1 MQQIRILPI
10 FLLLLWISG
19 FLLGCGGKNQDDVSA
34 AKEITVTDNA
44 GRSVTL
50 PHPVTRAAVANR
62 YNMEVIQS
70 LGVLDRVC
78 GVDYGIYQDRNAYGE
93 FAEDQ
98 VIGTNQRT
106 LNYERIIELHPEVL
120 ILPDN
125 GAWEDAEKKLSPF
138 GIKVIVMNP
147 YYTDHF
153 EELYRLAGTVFGREQ
168 EADAFIRYFKEKLDY
183 IETQLAGV
191 PRKRVYYEYKKPGW
205 TTVPGDY
212 FYKMVE
218 LAGGDNIF
226 SDAVNT
232 HIDIEAVVERNPDA
246 IIKVGEDGAAPQ
258 WQAPGAEELMARKQ
272 RLAARPGWDHIK
284 AVQDDHVLIMSQ
296 YVQGGAAKIIGT
308 LYIAKFLYPEQL
320 PDLHPED
327 VFRYWVERYQHK
339 EYQPGHT
346 LPAFPLTGECRQ
358 TGGSMPGAGKSD

>member
-1 MQQIRILPI
+1 MQRIRILSV
-10 FLLLLWISG
+10 FLLLFGIGGL
-19 FLLGCGGKNQDDVSA
+19 LLGCGSEKRDAASA
-34 AKEITVTDNA
+34 AQEITVTDNA

-50 PHPVTRAAVANR
+50 PHPVTRVVVANR

-78 GVDYGIYQDRNAYGE
+78 GVDYGIYQDRNAYGG
-93 FAEDQ
+93 FTEDQ
-98 VIGTNQRT
+98 VIGTNQGA

-120 ILPDN
+120 VIPNN
-125 GAWEDAEKKLSPF
+125 GAWEDAESKLSPF
-138 GIKVIVMNP
+138 GVKVVVMNP

-153 EELYRLAGTVFGREQ
+153 EELYRLAGAIFGKET
-168 EADAFIRYFKEKLDY
+168 EAEEFISYFKEKLDY
-183 IETQLAGV
+183 IQQHLAGI
-191 PRKRVYYEYKKPGW
+191 PKKTVYYEYKKSGW
-205 TTVPGDY
+205 TTIPGDY

-218 LAGGDNIF
+218 YAGGDNIF

-258 WQAPGAEELMARKQ
+258 WQAPGAAELMARKQ
-272 RLAARPGWDHIK
+272 RLIDRPGWDHIR
-284 AVQDDHVLIMSQ
+284 AVQDDNILIMSQ

-308 LYIAKFLYPEQL
+308 MYIAKFLYPEQL

-327 VFRYWVERYQHK
+327 VFRYWVEQYQHK

-346 LPAFPLTGECRQ
+346 LPAFPLTE
-358 TGGSMPGAGKSD
+358 K

>member
-1 MQQIRILPI
+1 MQRIRILSV
-10 FLLLLWISG
+10 FLLLFGIGGL
-19 FLLGCGGKNQDDVSA
+19 LLGCGSEKRDAASA
-34 AKEITVTDNA
+34 AQEITVTDNA

-50 PHPVTRAAVANR
+50 PHPVTRVAVANR

-78 GVDYGIYQDRNAYGE
+78 GVDYGIYQDRNAYGG
-93 FAEDQ
+93 FTEDQ
-98 VIGTNQRT
+98 VIGTNQGA

-120 ILPDN
+120 VIPNN
-125 GAWEDAEKKLSPF
+125 GAWEDAESKLSPF
-138 GIKVIVMNP
+138 GVKVVVMNP

-153 EELYRLAGTVFGREQ
+153 EELYRLAGAIFGKET
-168 EADAFIRYFKEKLDY
+168 EAEEFISYFKEKLDY
-183 IETQLAGV
+183 IQQHLAGI
-191 PRKRVYYEYKKPGW
+191 PKKTVYYEYKKSGW
-205 TTVPGDY
+205 TTIPGDY

-218 LAGGDNIF
+218 YAGGDNIF

-258 WQAPGAEELMARKQ
+258 WQAPGAAELMARKQ
-272 RLAARPGWDHIK
+272 RLIDRPGWDHIR
-284 AVQDDHVLIMSQ
+284 AVQNDNILIMSQ

-308 LYIAKFLYPEQL
+308 MYITKFLYPEQL

-327 VFRYWVERYQHK
+327 VFRYWVEQYQHK

-346 LPAFPLTGECRQ
+346 LPAFPLTE
-358 TGGSMPGAGKSD
+358 K

>member
-1 MQQIRILPI
+1 MQKIRLLPVF
-10 FLLLLWISG
+10 FLLLGIGGL
-19 FLLGCGGKNQDDVSA
+19 LLGCGSERRDA
-34 AKEITVTDNA
+34 APAAQEITITDNA
-44 GRSVTL
+44 GRSVIL
-50 PHPVTRAAVANR
+50 SHPVTRAAVANR

-78 GVDYGIYQDRNAYGE
+78 GVDYGIYQDRNAYGG
-93 FAEDQ
+93 FTEDQ

-125 GAWEDAEKKLSPF
+125 GGWEDAEKKLAPF

-153 EELYRLAGTVFGREQ
+153 EELYRLAGAVFGREQ
-168 EADAFIRYFKEKLDY
+168 EADAFIQYFKEKLDY
-183 IETQLAGV
+183 IQQHLAGI
-191 PRKRVYYEYKKPGW
+191 PKKTVYYEYKKSGW
-205 TTVPGDY
+205 TTSPGDY

-218 LAGGDNIF
+218 YAGGDNIF

-246 IIKVGEDGAAPQ
+246 IIKVGEDGAPPQ
-258 WQAPGAEELMARKQ
+258 WQAPGTAELAVRKQ
-272 RLAARPGWDHIK
+272 RLIDRPGWDHIR
-284 AVQDDHVLIMSQ
+284 AVQDDNILIMSQ

-320 PDLHPED
+320 PDLHPEE
-327 VFRYWVERYQHK
+327 VFKHWVEQYQHK

-346 LPAFPLTGECRQ
+346 LPAFPLTE
-358 TGGSMPGAGKSD
+358 K

>member
-1 MQQIRILPI
+1 MLA
-10 FLLLLWISG
+10 
-19 FLLGCGGKNQDDVSA
+19 GCGRGQDTA
-34 AKEITVTDNA
+34 AQQAEVTVVDA
-44 GRSVTL
+44 VGRSVTL

-70 LGVLDRVC
+70 IGALDRVC
-78 GVDYGIYQDRNAYGE
+78 GVDYGIYQDRDAYGG

-98 VIGTNQRT
+98 VIGTNQST

-120 ILPDN
+120 ILPGN
-125 GAWEDAEKKLSPF
+125 GAWEDAEKKLAPF
-138 GIKVIVMNP
+138 GIQVVVMNP

-153 EELYRLAGTVFGREQ
+153 EELYRLAGAIFGREA
-168 EADAFIRYFKEKLDY
+168 EADEFIHYFKEKLDY
-183 IETQLAGV
+183 IQTQLADV
-191 PRKRVYYEYKKPGW
+191 PRRTVYYEYKKPGW

-226 SDAVNT
+226 SDALNT
-232 HIDIEAVVERNPDA
+232 HVDIEAVVARNPDA
-246 IIKVGEDGAAPQ
+246 IVKVGEDGEAPR
-258 WQAPGAEELMARKQ
+258 WQAPGVEELTARKQ
-272 RLAARPGWDHIK
+272 RLAARPGWANIK
-284 AVQDDHVLIMSQ
+284 AVEDDRILVMSQ

-308 LYIAKFLYPEQL
+308 LYIAKFLYPEHL

-327 VFRYWVERYQHK
+327 VFRYWVEHYQHK

-346 LPAFPLTGECRQ
+346 LPAFPLSGE
-358 TGGSMPGAGKSD
+358 

>member
-1 MQQIRILPI
+1 MQRIRILSV
-10 FLLLLWISG
+10 FLLLFGIGGL
-19 FLLGCGGKNQDDVSA
+19 LLGCGSEKRDAASA
-34 AKEITVTDNA
+34 AQEITVTDNA

-50 PHPVTRAAVANR
+50 PHPVTRVAVANR

-78 GVDYGIYQDRNAYGE
+78 GVDYGIYQDRNAYGG
-93 FAEDQ
+93 FTEDQ
-98 VIGTNQRT
+98 VIGTNQGA

-120 ILPDN
+120 VIPNN
-125 GAWEDAEKKLSPF
+125 GAWEDAESKLSPF
-138 GIKVIVMNP
+138 GVKVVVMNP

-153 EELYRLAGTVFGREQ
+153 EELYRLAGATVGKET
-168 EADAFIRYFKEKLDY
+168 EAEEFISYFKEKLDY
-183 IETQLAGV
+183 IQQHLAGI
-191 PRKRVYYEYKKPGW
+191 PKKTVYYEYKKSGW
-205 TTVPGDY
+205 TTIPGDY

-218 LAGGDNIF
+218 YAGGDNIF

-258 WQAPGAEELMARKQ
+258 WQAPGAAELMARKQ
-272 RLAARPGWDHIK
+272 RLIDRPGWDHIR
-284 AVQDDHVLIMSQ
+284 AVQDDNILIMSQ

-308 LYIAKFLYPEQL
+308 MYIAKFLYPEQL

-327 VFRYWVERYQHK
+327 VFRYWVEQYQHK

-346 LPAFPLTGECRQ
+346 LPAFPLTE
-358 TGGSMPGAGKSD
+358 K

>member
-1 MQQIRILPI
+1 MQRIRILSV
-10 FLLLLWISG
+10 FLLLFGIGGL
-19 FLLGCGGKNQDDVSA
+19 LLGCGSEKRDAASA
-34 AKEITVTDNA
+34 AQEITVTDNA

-50 PHPVTRAAVANR
+50 PHPVTRVAVANR

-78 GVDYGIYQDRNAYGE
+78 GVDYGIYQDRNAYGG
-93 FAEDQ
+93 FTEDQ
-98 VIGTNQRT
+98 VIGTNQGA

-120 ILPDN
+120 VIPNN
-125 GAWEDAEKKLSPF
+125 GAWEDAESKLSPF
-138 GIKVIVMNP
+138 GIKVVVMNP

-153 EELYRLAGTVFGREQ
+153 EELYRLAAAIFGKET
-168 EADAFIRYFKEKLDY
+168 EAEEFISYFKEKLDY
-183 IETQLAGV
+183 IQQHLAGI
-191 PRKRVYYEYKKPGW
+191 PKKTVYYEYKKSGW
-205 TTVPGDY
+205 TTIPGDY

-218 LAGGDNIF
+218 YAGGDNIF

-246 IIKVGEDGAAPQ
+246 IIKVGEDGAPPQ
-258 WQAPGAEELMARKQ
+258 WQAPGAAELMARKQ
-272 RLAARPGWDHIK
+272 RLIDRPGWDHIR
-284 AVQDDHVLIMSQ
+284 AVQDDNILIMSQ

-327 VFRYWVERYQHK
+327 VFRYWVEQYQHK

-346 LPAFPLTGECRQ
+346 LPAFPLTE
-358 TGGSMPGAGKSD
+358 K

>member
-1 MQQIRILPI
+1 MQRIRILSV
-10 FLLLLWISG
+10 FLLLFGIGGL
-19 FLLGCGGKNQDDVSA
+19 LLGCGSEKRDAASA
-34 AKEITVTDNA
+34 AQEITVTDNA

-50 PHPVTRAAVANR
+50 PHPVTRVAVANR

-78 GVDYGIYQDRNAYGE
+78 GVDYGIYQDRNAYGG
-93 FAEDQ
+93 FTEDQ
-98 VIGTNQRT
+98 VIGTNQGA

-120 ILPDN
+120 VIPNN
-125 GAWEDAEKKLSPF
+125 GAWEDAESKLSPF
-138 GIKVIVMNP
+138 GIKVVVMNP

-153 EELYRLAGTVFGREQ
+153 EELYRLAGAIFGKET
-168 EADAFIRYFKEKLDY
+168 EAEEFISYFKEKQDY
-183 IETQLAGV
+183 IQQHLAGI
-191 PRKRVYYEYKKPGW
+191 PKKTVYYEYKKSGW
-205 TTVPGDY
+205 TTIPGDY

-218 LAGGDNIF
+218 YAGGDNIF

-246 IIKVGEDGAAPQ
+246 IIKVGEDGAPPQ
-258 WQAPGAEELMARKQ
+258 WQAPGAAELMARKQ
-272 RLAARPGWDHIK
+272 HLIDRPGWDHIR
-284 AVQDDHVLIMSQ
+284 AVQDDNILIMSQ

-308 LYIAKFLYPEQL
+308 MYIAKFLYPEQL

-327 VFRYWVERYQHK
+327 VFRYWVEQYQHK

-346 LPAFPLTGECRQ
+346 LPAFPLTE
-358 TGGSMPGAGKSD
+358 K

>member
-1 MQQIRILPI
+1 MQRIRILSV
-10 FLLLLWISG
+10 FLLLFGIGGL
-19 FLLGCGGKNQDDVSA
+19 LLGCGSEKRDAASA
-34 AKEITVTDNA
+34 AQEITVTDNA

-50 PHPVTRAAVANR
+50 PHPVTRVAVANR

-78 GVDYGIYQDRNAYGE
+78 GVDYGIYQDRNAYGG
-93 FAEDQ
+93 FTEDQ
-98 VIGTNQRT
+98 VIGTNQGA

-120 ILPDN
+120 VIPNN
-125 GAWEDAEKKLSPF
+125 GAWEDAESKLSPF
-138 GIKVIVMNP
+138 GIKVVVMNP

-153 EELYRLAGTVFGREQ
+153 EELYRLAGAIFGKET
-168 EADAFIRYFKEKLDY
+168 EAEEFISYFKEKLDY
-183 IETQLAGV
+183 IQQHLAGI
-191 PRKRVYYEYKKPGW
+191 PKKTVYYEYKKSGW
-205 TTVPGDY
+205 TTIPGDY

-218 LAGGDNIF
+218 YAGGDNIF

-246 IIKVGEDGAAPQ
+246 IIKVGEDGAPPQ
-258 WQAPGAEELMARKQ
+258 WQAPGAAELMARKQ
-272 RLAARPGWDHIK
+272 RLIDRPGWDHIR
-284 AVQDDHVLIMSQ
+284 AVQDDNILIMSQ

-308 LYIAKFLYPEQL
+308 MYIAKFLYPEQL

-327 VFRYWVERYQHK
+327 VFRYWVEQYQHK

-346 LPAFPLTGECRQ
+346 LPAFPLTE
-358 TGGSMPGAGKSD
+358 K

>member
-1 MQQIRILPI
+1 MQKIRLLPVF
-10 FLLLLWISG
+10 FLLLGIGGL
-19 FLLGCGGKNQDDVSA
+19 LLGCGSEQRDA
-34 AKEITVTDNA
+34 IPRAKEIAITDNA

-50 PHPVTRAAVANR
+50 SHPVTRAAVANR

-93 FAEDQ
+93 FSEDQ

-125 GAWEDAEKKLSPF
+125 GGWEDAEKKLAPF

-153 EELYRLAGTVFGREQ
+153 EELYRLAGAVFGREQ
-168 EADAFIRYFKEKLDY
+168 EADAFIQYFKEKLDY
-183 IETQLAGV
+183 IQTQLAGV
-191 PRKRVYYEYKKPGW
+191 PRKRVYYEYKKSGW
-205 TTVPGDY
+205 TTIPGDY

-218 LAGGDNIF
+218 YAGGDNIF

-246 IIKVGEDGAAPQ
+246 IIKVGEDGAPPQ
-258 WQAPGAEELMARKQ
+258 WQAPGAAELMARKQ
-272 RLAARPGWDHIK
+272 RLIDRPGWDHIR
-284 AVQDDHVLIMSQ
+284 AVQDDNILIMSQ

-320 PDLHPED
+320 PDLHPEE
-327 VFRYWVERYQHK
+327 VFKHWVEQYQHK

-346 LPAFPLTGECRQ
+346 LPAFPLTEE
-358 TGGSMPGAGKSD
+358 

>member
-1 MQQIRILPI
+1 MQRIRILSV
-10 FLLLLWISG
+10 FLLLFGIGGL
-19 FLLGCGGKNQDDVSA
+19 LLGCGSEKRDAASA
-34 AKEITVTDNA
+34 AQEITVTDNA

-50 PHPVTRAAVANR
+50 PHPVTRVAVANR

-78 GVDYGIYQDRNAYGE
+78 GVDYGIYQDRNAYGG
-93 FAEDQ
+93 FTEDQ
-98 VIGTNQRT
+98 VIGTNQGA

-120 ILPDN
+120 VIPNN
-125 GAWEDAEKKLSPF
+125 GAWEDAESKLSPF
-138 GIKVIVMNP
+138 GVKVVVMNP

-153 EELYRLAGTVFGREQ
+153 EELYRLAGAIFGKET
-168 EADAFIRYFKEKLDY
+168 EAEEFISYFKEKLDY
-183 IETQLAGV
+183 IQQHLAGI
-191 PRKRVYYEYKKPGW
+191 PKKTVYYEYKKSGW
-205 TTVPGDY
+205 TTIPGDY

-218 LAGGDNIF
+218 YAGGDNIF

-246 IIKVGEDGAAPQ
+246 IIKVGEDGAPPQ
-258 WQAPGAEELMARKQ
+258 WQAPGAAELMARKQ
-272 RLAARPGWDHIK
+272 RLIDRPSWDHIR
-284 AVQDDHVLIMSQ
+284 AVQNDNILIMSQ

-308 LYIAKFLYPEQL
+308 MYIAKFLYPEQL

-327 VFRYWVERYQHK
+327 VFRYWVEQYQHK

-346 LPAFPLTGECRQ
+346 LPAFPLTE
-358 TGGSMPGAGKSD
+358 K

>member
-1 MQQIRILPI
+1 MQKIRLLPVF
-10 FLLLLWISG
+10 FLLLGIGGL
-19 FLLGCGGKNQDDVSA
+19 LLGCGSERRDA
-34 AKEITVTDNA
+34 APAAQEITITDNA
-44 GRSVTL
+44 GRSVIL
-50 PHPVTRAAVANR
+50 SHPVTRAAVANR

-78 GVDYGIYQDRNAYGE
+78 GVDYGIYQDRNAYGG
-93 FAEDQ
+93 FTEDQ
-98 VIGTNQRT
+98 VIGTNQGA

-120 ILPDN
+120 VIPNN
-125 GAWEDAEKKLSPF
+125 GAWEDAESKLSPF
-138 GIKVIVMNP
+138 GIKVVVMNP

-153 EELYRLAGTVFGREQ
+153 EELYRLAGAIFGKET
-168 EADAFIRYFKEKLDY
+168 EAEEFISYFKEKLDY
-183 IETQLAGV
+183 IQQHLAGI
-191 PRKRVYYEYKKPGW
+191 PKKTVYYEYKKSGW
-205 TTVPGDY
+205 TTIPGDY

-218 LAGGDNIF
+218 YAGGDNIF

-258 WQAPGAEELMARKQ
+258 WQAPGTAELAVRKQ
-272 RLAARPGWDHIK
+272 RLIDRPGWDHIR
-284 AVQDDHVLIMSQ
+284 AVQDDNILIMSQ

-320 PDLHPED
+320 PDLHPEE
-327 VFRYWVERYQHK
+327 VFKHWVEQYQHK

-346 LPAFPLTGECRQ
+346 LPAFPLTEE
-358 TGGSMPGAGKSD
+358 

>member
-1 MQQIRILPI
+1 MQKIRLLPVF
-10 FLLLLWISG
+10 FLLLGIGGL
-19 FLLGCGGKNQDDVSA
+19 LLGCGSERRDA
-34 AKEITVTDNA
+34 APAAQEITITDNA
-44 GRSVTL
+44 GRSVIL
-50 PHPVTRAAVANR
+50 SHPVTRAAVANR

-78 GVDYGIYQDRNAYGE
+78 GVDYGIYQDRNAYGG
-93 FAEDQ
+93 FTEDQ
-98 VIGTNQRT
+98 VIGTNQGA

-120 ILPDN
+120 VIPNN
-125 GAWEDAEKKLSPF
+125 GAWEDAESKLSPF
-138 GIKVIVMNP
+138 GIKVVVMNP

-153 EELYRLAGTVFGREQ
+153 EELYRLAGAIFGKET
-168 EADAFIRYFKEKLDY
+168 EAEEFISYFKEKLDY
-183 IETQLAGV
+183 IQQHLAGI
-191 PRKRVYYEYKKPGW
+191 PKKTVYYEYKKSGW
-205 TTVPGDY
+205 TTIPGDY

-218 LAGGDNIF
+218 YAGGDNIF

-258 WQAPGAEELMARKQ
+258 WQAPGTAELAVRKQ
-272 RLAARPGWDHIK
+272 RLIDRPGWDHIR
-284 AVQDDHVLIMSQ
+284 AVQDDNILIMSQ

-308 LYIAKFLYPEQL
+308 MYIAKFLYPEQL

-327 VFRYWVERYQHK
+327 VFRYWVEQYQHK

-346 LPAFPLTGECRQ
+346 LPAFPLTE
-358 TGGSMPGAGKSD
+358 K

>member
-1 MQQIRILPI
+1 MQRIRILSV
-10 FLLLLWISG
+10 FLLLFGIGEL
-19 FLLGCGGKNQDDVSA
+19 LLGCGSEKRDAASA
-34 AKEITVTDNA
+34 AQEITVTDNA

-50 PHPVTRAAVANR
+50 PHPVTRVAVANR

-78 GVDYGIYQDRNAYGE
+78 GVDYGIYQDRNAYGG
-93 FAEDQ
+93 FTEDQ
-98 VIGTNQRT
+98 VIGTNQGA

-120 ILPDN
+120 VIPNN
-125 GAWEDAEKKLSPF
+125 GAWEDAESKLSPF
-138 GIKVIVMNP
+138 GIKVVVMNP

-153 EELYRLAGTVFGREQ
+153 EELYRLAGAIFGKET
-168 EADAFIRYFKEKLDY
+168 EAEEFISYFKEKLDY
-183 IETQLAGV
+183 IQQHLAGI
-191 PRKRVYYEYKKPGW
+191 PKKTVYYEYKKSGW
-205 TTVPGDY
+205 TTIPGDY

-218 LAGGDNIF
+218 YAGGDNIF

-246 IIKVGEDGAAPQ
+246 IIKVGEDGAPPQ
-258 WQAPGAEELMARKQ
+258 WQAPGASELMARKQ
-272 RLAARPGWDHIK
+272 RLIDRPGWDHIR
-284 AVQDDHVLIMSQ
+284 AVQDDNILIMSQ

-308 LYIAKFLYPEQL
+308 MYIAKFLYPEQL

-327 VFRYWVERYQHK
+327 VFRYWVEQYQHK

-346 LPAFPLTGECRQ
+346 LPAFPLTE
-358 TGGSMPGAGKSD
+358 K

>member
-1 MQQIRILPI
+1 MQRIRILSV
-10 FLLLLWISG
+10 FLLLFGIGGL
-19 FLLGCGGKNQDDVSA
+19 LLGCGSEKRDAASA
-34 AKEITVTDNA
+34 AQEITVTDNA

-50 PHPVTRAAVANR
+50 PHPVTRVAVANR

-78 GVDYGIYQDRNAYGE
+78 GVDYGIYQDRNAYGG
-93 FAEDQ
+93 FTEDQ
-98 VIGTNQRT
+98 VIGTNQGA

-120 ILPDN
+120 VIPNN
-125 GAWEDAEKKLSPF
+125 GAWEDAESKLSPF
-138 GIKVIVMNP
+138 GIKVVVMNP

-153 EELYRLAGTVFGREQ
+153 EELYRLAAAIFGKET
-168 EADAFIRYFKEKLDY
+168 EAEEFISYFKEKLDY
-183 IETQLAGV
+183 IQQHLAGI
-191 PRKRVYYEYKKPGW
+191 PKKTVYYEYKKSGW
-205 TTVPGDY
+205 TTIPGDY

-218 LAGGDNIF
+218 YAGGDNIF

-246 IIKVGEDGAAPQ
+246 IIKVGEDGAPPQ
-258 WQAPGAEELMARKQ
+258 WQAPGAAELMARKQ
-272 RLAARPGWDHIK
+272 RLIDRPGWDHIR
-284 AVQDDHVLIMSQ
+284 AVQDDNILIMSQ

-308 LYIAKFLYPEQL
+308 MYIAKFLYPEQL

-327 VFRYWVERYQHK
+327 VFRYWVEQYQHK

-346 LPAFPLTGECRQ
+346 LPAFPLTE
-358 TGGSMPGAGKSD
+358 K